1 MTPLDAVLAFAV
13 VAGLLTL
20 VPGLD
25 TALVLRSSLTRS
37 RPYAWATAAGIAT
50 GAMAWGIAAAVGV
63 SALLTASELAYR
75 VLTTAGAVYM
85 CWLGV
90 SMIPRSI
97 REGAVSFP
105 SADTGEVAEGS
116 PWRGYLVGT
125 GTNLLNPKVGV
136 FYIATI
142 PQFLPDGVAPL
153 PMGAALAGVHGLL
166 TLAWFAL
173 LITAGSFARR
183 RLMNPRTLTMIDRGT
198 GLVLIGFGAKLLWD
212 ALLSGPSAAA
222 MALSPTRSPTL
233 A

>member
-1 MTPLDAVLAFAV
+1 MSPLDAVLAFAV

-25 TALVLRSSLTRS
+25 TALVLRSALTRS
-37 RPYAWATAAGIAT
+37 RPYAWATAAGVAT
-50 GAMAWGIAAAVGV
+50 GAMIWGIAAAVGI

-75 VLTTAGAVYM
+75 ALTVAGAGYM

-90 SMIPRSI
+90 SMIWRSVRDRAVQLPTGGTVAPPDTSPR
-97 REGAVSFP
+97 
-105 SADTGEVAEGS
+105 
-116 PWRGYLVGT
+116 RGWMVGM

-153 PMGAALAGVHGLL
+153 PMGATLAGVHGLL
-166 TLAWFAL
+166 TLTWFAL

-198 GLVLIGFGAKLLWD
+198 GLVLVGFGAKLLWD

-222 MALSPTRSPTL
+222 MALSPIRSPAL
-233 A
+233 S